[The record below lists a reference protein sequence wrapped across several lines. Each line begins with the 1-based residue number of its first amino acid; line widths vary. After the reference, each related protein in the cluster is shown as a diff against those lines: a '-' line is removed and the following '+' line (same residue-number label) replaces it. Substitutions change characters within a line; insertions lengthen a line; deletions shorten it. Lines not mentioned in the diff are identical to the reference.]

1 MCIAFYPAGFPIWGI
16 YLVTGLTALGFA
28 GAQMMSWIIFPDVVD
43 IGEMGLGER
52 ITGSFSGVM
61 TFCRKASSALAI
73 FVIGIVLS
81 ATGFITPTTALPHP
95 IQPAGTMFGIRL
107 FVFVPFILLMGF
119 AWFVARNFR
128 LTPQVS
134 QRVKYFNEKLRNGQL
149 DSLNED
155 EKKEYEQISKE
166 FV

>member
-1 MCIAFYPAGFPIWGI
+1 
-16 YLVTGLTALGFA
+16 
-28 GAQMMSWIIFPDVVD
+28 
-43 IGEMGLGER
+43 
-52 ITGSFSGVM
+52 
-61 TFCRKASSALAI
+61 
-73 FVIGIVLS
+73 
-81 ATGFITPTTALPHP
+81 
-95 IQPAGTMFGIRL
+95 MFGIRL